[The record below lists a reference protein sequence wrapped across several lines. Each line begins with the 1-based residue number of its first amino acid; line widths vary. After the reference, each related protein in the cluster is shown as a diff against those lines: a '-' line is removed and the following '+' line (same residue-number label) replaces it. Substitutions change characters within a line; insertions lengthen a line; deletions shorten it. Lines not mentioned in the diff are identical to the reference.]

1 VDVASCA
8 RFRFRGTVRGVNYEE
23 IRIDDDDHVRLVTL
37 DRPKRR
43 NAMSWQMLAELADA
57 MADADAD
64 DDVRVVVITG
74 APPAFCA
81 GTDMTADG
89 HSWQAPTE
97 QEEPRREL
105 QPHEVRKP
113 VIAAINGH
121 AIGVGLTYPLQ
132 CDVRFVA
139 TDAKLSFAFTRRG
152 VAPELGSHFLLPRV
166 VGFSHAADLLISGRT
181 FDGSYAAAIGLASQ
195 ALPADAVLPSA
206 LEYAHD
212 IARDCSPT
220 SCAIVKEL
228 LWAALDLDQAE
239 VRRIELAL
247 FGWIGTRNDA
257 VEGVMS
263 WSERRAPHW
272 TGAPSE
278 RPDWW
283 QSRLPNPETNVP

>member
-1 VDVASCA
+1 MMFVLRPERVPGHRFGVD
-8 RFRFRGTVRGVNYEE
+8 YEA
-23 IRIDDDDHVRLVTL
+23 IRLHDDNHVRLITL
-37 DRPKRR
+37 NRPERR
-43 NAMSWQMLAELADA
+43 NAMSWRMLAELADA
-57 MADADAD
+57 MGAADED

-89 HSWQAPTE
+89 HGWQAPAE
-97 QEEPRREL
+97 ASQRRDC
-105 QPHEVRKP
+105 QPHQVRKP
-113 VIAAINGH
+113 VIAAMNGH

-139 TDAKLSFAFTRRG
+139 TEAKLSFAFTRRG
-152 VAPELGSHFLLPRV
+152 VAPELGSHFLLPRI

-181 FDGSYAAAIGLASQ
+181 FDGTHAAAIGLASRV
-195 ALPADAVLPSA
+195 LPADEVLPAA

-212 IARDCSPT
+212 IAQGCSPT

-228 LWAALDLDQAE
+228 LWSALDLDQAE

-247 FGWIGTRNDA
+247 FGWVGSRDDA
-257 VEGVMS
+257 REGVLS
-263 WSERRAPHW
+263 WSERRQPQW
-272 TGAPSE
+272 SGRPSE

-283 QSRLPNPETNVP
+283 KR

>member
-1 VDVASCA
+1 MQ
-8 RFRFRGTVRGVNYEE
+8 YEE
-23 IRIDDDDHVRLVTL
+23 IRVDDVDEWVRLVTL
-37 DRPKRR
+37 DRPARR
-43 NAMSWQMLAELADA
+43 NAMSWRMLAELADA
-57 MADADAD
+57 MATADED

-89 HSWQAPTE
+89 HAWQAPTDGN
-97 QEEPRREL
+97 PRREF

-152 VAPELGSHFLLPRV
+152 VAPELGSHFLLPRI

-181 FDGSYAAAIGLASQ
+181 FDGAHAAAIGLASR
-195 ALPADAVLPSA
+195 ALPADDVLPAA

-212 IARDCSPT
+212 IARECSPT

-228 LWAALDLDQAE
+228 LWSALDLDHAE
-239 VRRIELAL
+239 VRRIELAV
-247 FGWIGTRNDA
+247 FGWISSRDDA
-257 VEGVMS
+257 REGVMS
-263 WSERRAPHW
+263 WNERRAPRW

-278 RPDWW
+278 RPGWW
-283 QSRLPNPETNVP
+283 HS

>member
-1 VDVASCA
+1 
-8 RFRFRGTVRGVNYEE
+8 
-23 IRIDDDDHVRLVTL
+23 
-37 DRPKRR
+37 
-43 NAMSWQMLAELADA
+43 MSWRMLAELADA
-57 MADADAD
+57 MAAADED
-64 DDVRVVVITG
+64 DDVRVVLITG

-89 HSWQAPTE
+89 HAWQAPDAAN
-97 QEEPRREL
+97 PRKEF

-152 VAPELGSHFLLPRV
+152 VAPELGSHFLLPRI

-181 FDGSYAAAIGLASQ
+181 FDGAHAATIGLASQ
-195 ALPADAVLPSA
+195 ALPADDVLKTA
-206 LEYAHD
+206 LKYAHD
-212 IARDCSPT
+212 IARECSPT

-228 LWAALDLDQAE
+228 LWQSLDLDQAE
-239 VRRIELAL
+239 VRRIELKL
-247 FGWIGTRNDA
+247 FAWVGSRDDA
-257 VEGVMS
+257 KEGVLS
-263 WSERRAPHW
+263 WSEHRAPNW
-272 TGAPSE
+272 SGVPSD

-283 QSRLPNPETNVP
+283 RT